1 MKNDKSFETFLEEL
15 NASKTA
21 LLSTSSTEFGTSNQ
35 VSIYF
40 PYSKEFVVSDG
51 GYYSPITNVL
61 TATADA
67 DEGWILSK
75 FQ

>member
-1 MKNDKSFETFLEEL
+1 MKNDKSFEIFLEEL
-15 NASKTA
+15 NASNTA
-21 LLSTSSTEFGTSNQ
+21 LLSTCSTEFGTSNQ
-35 VSIYF
+35 GSIYF
-40 PYSKEFVVSDG
+40 PYSEEFVVSDC

-67 DEGWILSK
+67 DEGWIVAI